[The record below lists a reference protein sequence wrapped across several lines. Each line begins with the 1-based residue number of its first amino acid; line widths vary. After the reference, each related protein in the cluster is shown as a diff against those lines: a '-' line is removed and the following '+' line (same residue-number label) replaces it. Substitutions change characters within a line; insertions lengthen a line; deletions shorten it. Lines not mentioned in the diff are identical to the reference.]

1 MMDLVQLTGYVVVG
15 LAAFYA
21 VMVTGSFALRTASAR
36 QRSAEDLTLFRERA
50 RILLERTAIERDRTE
65 LSWNGKRKFV
75 VAKREFENPAAD
87 VCSFYLK
94 PHDQRELPPFKPGQF
109 LTFELNIPG
118 QSSPVIRCYSLS
130 QGAHIRDS
138 YRVSIKKQGAPPKAP
153 EGTPPGLSSNFFH
166 EGIEEGAIVEAMAPA
181 GEFYLD
187 EESGRPVVLI
197 GGGVGLTPVLS
208 MLDTLVASG
217 SNREI
222 WFFYG
227 ARHQKEHAMFEH
239 MKQVDRDN
247 PNVHMEVCYSGP
259 TDECVAGE
267 HYKHKG
273 YVAVELMKSLLP
285 SNNFEFYICGPPP
298 MMETIVNDLE
308 AWGVPEEDINFEA
321 FGPATVKKSHD
332 APALADGTTFTV
344 EFSRSNKTVEW
355 KPADGTLLEL
365 GEDNGIKINCGCRAG
380 NCGAC
385 LTAVK
390 GGDVEYLHKPGKK
403 PEAGSCLVCIAR
415 PNGPVV
421 LDA

>member
-21 VMVTGSFALRTASAR
+21 VMATGSFALRTASTR
-36 QRSAEDLTLFRERA
+36 QRSAEDLALFRERA

-75 VAKREFENPAAD
+75 VAKREIENPVGD

-118 QSSPVIRCYSLS
+118 QSNPVIRCYSLS

-166 EGIEEGAIVEAMAPA
+166 DGIEEGAIVEAMAPA
-181 GEFYLD
+181 GEFYLN

-197 GGGVGLTPVLS
+197 SGGVGLTPVLS
-208 MLDTLVASG
+208 MLDTLVANG

-227 ARHQKEHAMFEH
+227 ARHHKEHTMFEH

-247 PNVHMEVCYSGP
+247 PNVHMEVCYSDPIDG
-259 TDECVAGE
+259 CVVGE
-267 HYKHKG
+267 NYKHKG

-321 FGPATVKKSHD
+321 FGPATVKKSHE
-332 APALADGTTFTV
+332 APPLADGTTFTV

-355 KPADGTLLEL
+355 KPSEGTLLEL
-365 GEDNGIKINCGCRAG
+365 GEDNGIKINSGCRAG
-380 NCGAC
+380 NCGTC

-390 GGDVEYLHKPGKK
+390 DGDVVYLHKPGKK